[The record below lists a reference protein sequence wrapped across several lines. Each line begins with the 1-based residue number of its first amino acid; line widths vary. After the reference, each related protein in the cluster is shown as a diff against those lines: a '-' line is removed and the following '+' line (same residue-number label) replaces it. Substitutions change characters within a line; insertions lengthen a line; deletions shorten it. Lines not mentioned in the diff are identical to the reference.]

1 MDEGSIGFLHFIFIE
16 ATLAFVVFQDHP
28 RSACAGNGDG
38 QANQKNDRGPSPRSS
53 EQISNF
59 QENVMADQKAPQM
72 QATLGLTGLTSNAM
86 ALIAPGAFLW
96 LTFFIQATTGVAG
109 QPSTAPAM
117 WMGIFAALLLCLATA
132 VAYAEISKLYPGTGS
147 SYYYAEQAL
156 LSKDK
161 AFKYARVAK
170 FIVGWGSHLYYWVYP
185 GVMVATTGIFVGYVV
200 GFLYPTF
207 ISGSNPGPVFMA
219 LVAIVFSFFVA
230 WIAQKGAGASTA
242 VNLAINVVQISALVV
257 FSVLALG
264 YRANHPAGAPAF
276 NYDGQSLAT
285 YTYQFATNPKDGS
298 IIRDASGVPMPQL
311 DKAGKPVPFTIDYP
325 AADSSGNM
333 LTHTSAASVVGV
345 HNLNWVFIQAT
356 VAILILVGFES
367 VTAMGGEAKNPTKH
381 IPIAVIASLLIQ
393 GLICYLFEYF
403 AANYFLNSGYTMQSA
418 AGSAAPIGDMMIIV
432 GDALLGQGHGKY
444 FMLAEAVTV
453 FLALI
458 GTTLSCMN
466 TGARVTYAM
475 GKDDEAPEHFGML
488 HAESLSPRRA
498 IWTLAVISAVIG
510 TIAVSLVFA
519 DASAPTDATIA
530 ALPHGILS
538 SFGYTSHDKLAALPN
553 SLLTITLTSNF
564 GTFILYALSCFLCI
578 VAYHKRPDHNFL
590 LHTLIPGFGL
600 LANLTCMGFYLA
612 GPFFNLGTKMEPLSA
627 LGISGLWGLYG
638 AIYFLRSSKAKGKS
652 VLLESKDALS

>member
-1 MDEGSIGFLHFIFIE
+1 ML
-16 ATLAFVVFQDHP
+16 
-28 RSACAGNGDG
+28 
-38 QANQKNDRGPSPRSS
+38 
-53 EQISNF
+53 
-59 QENVMADQKAPQM
+59 MAEQKAPQM

-96 LTFFIQATTGVAG
+96 LTFFLQATSGVAG

-132 VAYAEISKLYPGTGS
+132 VSYAEISKLYPGTGS

-185 GVMVATTGIFVGYVV
+185 GVMVATTGVFVGYVV
-200 GFLYPTF
+200 GFLYPNF
-207 ISGSNPGPVFMA
+207 ISGSNPGPLFMA
-219 LVAIVFSFFVA
+219 LIAVVFSFFVA

-242 VNLAINVVQISALVV
+242 VNLAINIVQISALIV

-264 YRANHPAGAPAF
+264 YRMNHPAGSPAF
-276 NYDGQSLAT
+276 QYDGQTLAT
-285 YTYQFATNPKDGS
+285 YTYQFSTNAKDGS
-298 IIRDASGVPMPQL
+298 VIRDASGAPLPLL
-311 DKAGKPVPFTIDYP
+311 DKAGKPVPFTVDYP
-325 AADSSGNM
+325 TTDASGNF
-333 LTHTSAASVVGV
+333 LTHPTAASVVAP
-345 HNLNWVFIQAT
+345 HKISWVFIQAT

-381 IPIAVIASLLIQ
+381 IPIAVIGSLLIQ
-393 GLICYLFEYF
+393 GLICYLIEYF

-418 AGSAAPIGDMMIIV
+418 AVSAAPIGDMMIIV
-432 GDALLGQGHGKY
+432 GDGLLGQGHGKY

-475 GKDDEAPEHFGML
+475 GKDDEAPEHFGIL
-488 HAESLSPRRA
+488 HAQSLTPRRA
-498 IWTLAVISAVIG
+498 IWTLAVISAIIG
-510 TIAVSLVFA
+510 AVAVSLVFA
-519 DASAPTDATIA
+519 DAAAPTDASIA
-530 ALPHGILS
+530 ALPHGIFS
-538 SFGYTSHDKLAALPN
+538 SFGYSTHDKMAALPN
-553 SLLTITLTSNF
+553 SLLAITLTSNF

-578 VAYHKRPDHNFL
+578 VAYHKRPDHSFL
-590 LHTLIPGFGL
+590 VHTLIPGFGL
-600 LANLTCMGFYLA
+600 LANLICMAFYLI
-612 GPFFNLGTKMEPLSA
+612 GPFFNLGTKMEPLTA
-627 LGISGLWGLYG
+627 LGISAVWGLYG
-638 AIYFLRSSKAKGKS
+638 AIYFLRSSKAKGKA
-652 VLLESKDALS
+652 VLLETKKAALS

>member
-1 MDEGSIGFLHFIFIE
+1 M
-16 ATLAFVVFQDHP
+16 A
-28 RSACAGNGDG
+28 
-38 QANQKNDRGPSPRSS
+38 
-53 EQISNF
+53 EQN
-59 QENVMADQKAPQM
+59 APQM

-96 LTFFIQATTGVAG
+96 LTFFIQATTGT
-109 QPSTAPAM
+109 TAPTM
-117 WMGIFAALLLCLATA
+117 WLGIFGALLLCLATA

-207 ISGSNPGPVFMA
+207 ISGGNPGPVFMA

-242 VNLAINVVQISALVV
+242 VNMAINVVQISALIV

-264 YRANHPAGAPAF
+264 YRASHPSGTPGF
-276 NYDGQSLAT
+276 QYDSQSLAT
-285 YTYQFATNPKDGS
+285 YTYQFATAKDGS
-298 IIRDASGVPMPQL
+298 TLRDASGAPLPLL
-311 DKAGKPVPFTIDYP
+311 DPAGKPVPFQITYP
-325 AADSSGNM
+325 TTDANGAF
-333 LTHTSAASVVGV
+333 LTHPNAASVISP
-345 HNLNWVFIQAT
+345 HKFSYVFIQAT

-367 VTAMGGEAKNPTKH
+367 VTSMGGEAKNPTKH

-393 GLICYLFEYF
+393 GLVCYLIEYF

-432 GDALLGQGHGKY
+432 GDGLLGQGHGKY
-444 FMLAEAVTV
+444 FMLAEAITV

-475 GKDDEAPEHFGML
+475 GKDDEAPEHFGIL
-488 HAESLSPRRA
+488 HAQSLTPRRA

-510 TIAVSLVFA
+510 VIAVSLVFA
-519 DASAPTDATIA
+519 DAGAPTDATIA
-530 ALPHGILS
+530 ALPHGIFS
-538 SFGYTSHDKLAALPN
+538 SFGYLSHDQLAALPN

-564 GTFILYALSCFLCI
+564 GTFILYALSCLLCI
-578 VAYHKRPDHNFL
+578 IAFQNRPDHNFFR
-590 LHTLIPGFGL
+590 HTLIPGFGL
-600 LANLTCMGFYLA
+600 LANLVCMAFYLISPVF
-612 GPFFNLGTKMEPLSA
+612 GLGTFKEPLLA
-627 LGISGLWGLYG
+627 LGISAVWGIYG
-638 AIYFLRSSKAKGKS
+638 GIYFLRSSKAKGKS
-652 VLLESKDALS
+652 ILLEAKGAVRQ

>member
-1 MDEGSIGFLHFIFIE
+1 
-16 ATLAFVVFQDHP
+16 
-28 RSACAGNGDG
+28 
-38 QANQKNDRGPSPRSS
+38 
-53 EQISNF
+53 
-59 QENVMADQKAPQM
+59 MADQKPPQM

-96 LTFFIQATTGVAG
+96 LTFFIQATTGTAG

-117 WMGIFAALLLCLATA
+117 WWGILLALMLCLATA

-147 SYYYAEQAL
+147 SYYYAEQAM
-156 LSKDK
+156 LSQPN
-161 AFKYARVAK
+161 AFKYARIAK

-200 GFLYPTF
+200 GFLYPNF
-207 ISGSNPGPVFMA
+207 ISGGNPGPLFMA
-219 LVAIVFSFFVA
+219 LVAVIFSFFVA

-242 VNLAINVVQISALVV
+242 VNLAINVVQISALLV

-264 YRANHPAGAPAF
+264 YRMNHPTGAKAF

-298 IIRDASGVPMPQL
+298 IIRDANGIPQPVKDASGN
-311 DKAGKPVPFTIDYP
+311 PVPFTIDYP
-325 AADSSGNM
+325 ATDSSGNM
-333 LTHTSAASVVGV
+333 LTHPTAASVVSP
-345 HNLNWVFIQAT
+345 HKLSWVFIQAT

-393 GLICYLFEYF
+393 GLFCYLIEYF
-403 AANYFLNSGYTMQSA
+403 CANYFLNSGYTMQSA
-418 AGSAAPIGDMMIIV
+418 AGSAAPIGDMMIMV

-444 FMLAEAVTV
+444 FMLAEAFTV

-475 GKDDEAPEHFGML
+475 GKDAEAPEPFGIL
-488 HAESLSPRRA
+488 HAGSLTPRRA
-498 IWTLAVISAVIG
+498 IWTLACISAVLG
-510 TIAVSLVFA
+510 CVAVSFVFA

-530 ALPHGILS
+530 ALPHGIFS
-538 SFGYTSHDKLAALPN
+538 SWGYSTHDKLAAMPN

-564 GTFILYALSCFLCI
+564 GTFILYGLSCFLCI
-578 VAYHKRPDHNFL
+578 VAFRGRPDYKPLVHL
-590 LHTLIPGFGL
+590 IIPGFGL
-600 LANLTCMGFYLA
+600 IANLLCMAVYVL
-612 GPFFNLGTKMEPLSA
+612 GPFFNLGTKMEPLGA
-627 LGISGLWGLYG
+627 LGISAVWGLYG
-638 AIYFLRSSKAKGKS
+638 AYYFISSSKSKGKAI
-652 VLLESKDALS
+652 LLETKHTSRIAS

>member
-1 MDEGSIGFLHFIFIE
+1 
-16 ATLAFVVFQDHP
+16 
-28 RSACAGNGDG
+28 
-38 QANQKNDRGPSPRSS
+38 
-53 EQISNF
+53 
-59 QENVMADQKAPQM
+59 MAEQKAPEM

-96 LTFFIQATTGVAG
+96 LTFYIQATTGVSG

-117 WMGIFAALLLCLATA
+117 WLGIFGALLLCLATA

-200 GFLYPTF
+200 GFLNPNF
-207 ISGSNPGPVFMA
+207 MSGSNPGPLFMA
-219 LVAIVFSFFVA
+219 LIAVVFSFFVA
-230 WIAQKGAGASTA
+230 WIASKGAGASTS
-242 VNLAINVVQISALVV
+242 VNLAINVIQIAALVL
-257 FSVLALG
+257 FSFLAIG
-264 YRANHPAGAPAF
+264 HRVSHPEGAAAF
-276 NYDGQSLAT
+276 QYDGQTLAT
-285 YTYQFATNPKDGS
+285 YTYQFATDKTGAT
-298 IIRDASGVPMPQL
+298 IRDASGVPQPLL
-311 DKAGKPVPFTIDYP
+311 DSAGKKVPFTISYAEKD
-325 AADSSGNM
+325 ATGNF
-333 LTHTSAASVVGV
+333 LAHPNAASVVSP
-345 HNLNWVFIQAT
+345 HKFSYLFIQAT

-367 VTAMGGEAKNPTKH
+367 VTSMGGEAKNPTKH

-393 GLICYLFEYF
+393 GLICYLIEYF
-403 AANYFLNSGYTMQSA
+403 AANYFLNSGYSMQSA

-432 GDALLGQGHGKY
+432 GDWLLGQGNGKY
-444 FMLAEAVTV
+444 FMLAEGFTV

-488 HAESLSPRRA
+488 HSKTLSPHKA

-510 TIAVSLVFA
+510 VIAVALVFG
-519 DASAPTDATIA
+519 DAGAPTDAAIA
-530 ALPHGILS
+530 ALPHNIFS
-538 SFGYTSHDKLAALPN
+538 NWGYLSHDQLAALPN

-578 VAYHKRPDHNFL
+578 VAYSGRPDYNVVRHL
-590 LHTLIPGFGL
+590 LIPGFGL
-600 LANLTCMGFYLA
+600 LANLVLMGFYVA
-612 GPFFNLGTKMEPLSA
+612 GPVFGLGTFKEPLLA
-627 LGISGLWGLYG
+627 LGISAVWGIYG
-638 AIYFLRSSKAKGKS
+638 AIYFLRSSKAKGKEI
-652 VLLESKDALS
+652 LLTTK

>member
-1 MDEGSIGFLHFIFIE
+1 
-16 ATLAFVVFQDHP
+16 
-28 RSACAGNGDG
+28 
-38 QANQKNDRGPSPRSS
+38 
-53 EQISNF
+53 
-59 QENVMADQKAPQM
+59 MAEQKAPQM

-96 LTFFIQATTGVAG
+96 LTFYIQATTGT
-109 QPSTAPAM
+109 TAPAM
-117 WMGIFAALLLCLATA
+117 WLGIFGALLLCLATA

-156 LSKDK
+156 LSTDK

-200 GFLYPTF
+200 GFLYPSF
-207 ISGSNPGPVFMA
+207 ISGANPGPIFMA
-219 LVAIVFSFFVA
+219 LIAVVFSFFVA

-242 VNLAINVVQISALVV
+242 VNLAINVIQISALLV

-264 YRANHPAGAPAF
+264 YRVNHPSGSTGF
-276 NYDGQSLAT
+276 QYDSQSLST
-285 YTYQFATNPKDGS
+285 YTYQFATAKDGS
-298 IIRDASGVPMPQL
+298 TMRDATGAPLPLL
-311 DKAGKPVPFTIDYP
+311 DAAGKPVPFQVTYP
-325 AADSSGNM
+325 ETDATGNF
-333 LTHTSAASVVGV
+333 LTHTSAASVISP
-345 HNLNWVFIQAT
+345 HKFSFLFIQAT

-367 VTAMGGEAKNPTKH
+367 VTSMGGEAKNPTKH

-393 GLICYLFEYF
+393 GLICYLIEYF

-444 FMLAEAVTV
+444 FMLVEAITV

-475 GKDDEAPEHFGML
+475 GKDDEAPQHFGIL
-488 HAESLSPRRA
+488 HSKSLTPRRA

-510 TIAVSLVFA
+510 VVAVSLVFA
-519 DASAPTDATIA
+519 DAGAPTDATIA
-530 ALPHGILS
+530 ALPHGIFS
-538 SFGYTSHDKLAALPN
+538 NFGYTNHEQMAALPN

-564 GTFILYALSCFLCI
+564 GTFILYALSCLLCI
-578 VAYHKRPDHNFL
+578 IAFHGRPDYNPI
-590 LHTLIPGFGL
+590 LHLIIPGFGL
-600 LANLTCMGFYLA
+600 LANLVLMAFYIISPVF
-612 GPFFNLGTKMEPLSA
+612 GLGTFKEPLLA
-627 LGISGLWGLYG
+627 LGISAVWGIYG

-652 VLLESKDALS
+652 ILLEAKEVL